1 MNNIT
6 LTKKELVIL
15 NSMGI
20 ENTLYSYID
29 EDMLNERYTKQDIET
44 LLNKLRE
51 GYRRWVKL

>member
-51 GYRRWVKL
+51 GYRR